1 MRILLE
7 SITYL
12 RLRYS
17 RDCCREADSSA
28 RVGGAKICPVTVA
41 LSLAG
46 GRGISSAALRHAP
59 VPEISMMRIP
69 PVRNAS
75 GARPWLATPTSV
87 PVTQTVAVVRV

>member
-1 MRILLE
+1 MRK
-7 SITYL
+7 SISYL

-59 VPEISMMRIP
+59 VPEVSMVRIP
-69 PVRNAS
+69 PVRNAP
-75 GARPWLATPTSV
+75 GARPWLAAPTSV
-87 PVTQTVAVVRV
+87 PVSQTVAVV